1 MKKKVSGS
9 TWDDGDSSDND
20 TKPKRKTCDM
30 MAKEGMWLHH
40 LNVYQEGVRYPAIL
54 RDLPHHKGDTKIKT

>member
-20 TKPKRKTCDM
+20 TKSKCKTCDM
-30 MAKEGMWLHH
+30 MAKEGM
-40 LNVYQEGVRYPAIL
+40 
-54 RDLPHHKGDTKIKT
+54 